1 MSLEDFAR
9 SLASSIPGGLLA
21 ALIAL
26 PFSPSIYALALHGD
40 RCFGHV
46 QPGSADGTP
55 LCLVKF
61 AALAPVAALMGPLAH
76 DEGQT
81 ENIWP
86 GIFLTAL
93 AIGMLVALIR
103 AYRAASRSPGQG

>member
-1 MSLEDFAR
+1 
-9 SLASSIPGGLLA
+9 
-21 ALIAL
+21 
-26 PFSPSIYALALHGD
+26 
-40 RCFGHV
+40 
-46 QPGSADGTP
+46 
-55 LCLVKF
+55 
-61 AALAPVAALMGPLAH
+61 MGPLAH
-76 DEGQT
+76 DEDPT

>member
-26 PFSPSIYALALHGD
+26 PFSPSIYAPALHGD

-55 LCLVKF
+55 LCLVNSQR
-61 AALAPVAALMGPLAH
+61 LHVAALMGPLAH
-76 DEGQT
+76 DEDPT